1 MTSQLQ
7 TVLEIAGVGTVLLF
21 MALVGLV
28 GLMYLLTMP
37 WPLGRSARPAEEESA
52 PAEVV
57 DESREEEARAERDRQ
72 LRAVAL
78 AVAVACAEAERPST
92 FLAEATSDWRRVH
105 RSRRLGQRTA
115 RARVRL

>member
-7 TVLEIAGVGTVLLF
+7 TVLEIAGVGTIILF

-37 WPLGRSARPAEEESA
+37 WPFGKSARPAEEAAA
-52 PAEVV
+52 PAEVA
-57 DESREEEARAERDRQ
+57 DELREQEAREERDRQ
-72 LRAVAL
+72 LRAVVL

-92 FLAEATSDWRRVH
+92 FLTETTSDWRRVH